1 MNRILLL
8 IAVLAAGIAFY
19 LFGLADYFSLE
30 AIKAQQASLQ
40 GYVTDRP
47 VLAVVAFMA
56 TYVAM
61 TALSLPS
68 AVLLTLLAGA
78 LFGAFWGTVIV
89 SFASTI
95 GSTLAMLTARYLL
108 RDSLQGKYV
117 KQLKNFNEGFAK
129 EGAFYLFALRLVPVV
144 PFFMV
149 NLLMGL
155 LPIRTVTYFWVSQM
169 GMLPG
174 TAVYVYAGTALAN
187 LSSLADIASPRL
199 LLAFAL
205 LGLLPLI
212 TKKGLALLQKGRK
225 P

>member
-129 EGAFYLFALRLVPVV
+129 EGAFYLFALRLVPVL

-155 LPIRTVTYFWVSQM
+155 LPIRTVTYFWVSQL

-174 TAVYVYAGTALAN
+174 TAVYVYAGTALAS
-187 LSSLADIASPRL
+187 LGSLADIASPRL

-212 TKKGLALLQKGRK
+212 TKRGLALLQKGRK